1 MASQDISEL
10 IAILKQFR
18 DELPQ
23 VLPAVATS
31 VSMTGKALAE
41 RTIKDRG
48 FGKEYSRVEVPA
60 YWFYGKWI
68 NNRGRDFLY
77 SNKGDTGSK
86 KKVEDITE
94 KDLINGTTTW
104 GKFRNAQG
112 LQDKYVDLTYSGKM
126 WAGMFPQEVEVN
138 LFMYTAPLGN
148 NTIEGQNKMNWNY
161 ARYGD
166 YIGDVLQG
174 DNFDLMQQ
182 VGYDEFIR
190 IMDAKLG
197 WKKD

>member
-1 MASQDISEL
+1 MAEDISAL

-41 RTIKDRG
+41 RAIKDKG
-48 FGKEYSRVEVPA
+48 FGKEYSTVEVPA
-60 YWFYGKWI
+60 FWFYGKWI
-68 NNRGRDFLY
+68 NNQGRDFLY
-77 SNKGDTGSK
+77 SNKGDAGTRK
-86 KKVEDITE
+86 NIEDITE
-94 KDLINGTTTW
+94 EDLIQGTTTW

-112 LQDKYVDLTYSGKM
+112 LQDKFVDLTYSGKM
-126 WAGMFPQEVEVN
+126 WAGMFPQEVEIN
-138 LFMYTAPLGN
+138 LFQYTAPLGN
-148 NTIEGQNKMNWNY
+148 NTVEGQNKMNWNY

-166 YIGDVLQG
+166 FIGSVLVG
-174 DNFDLMQQ
+174 DNYDLMAQ

>member
-41 RTIKDRG
+41 RTIKDKG
-48 FGKEYSRVEVPA
+48 FGADYSTKTVPA
-60 YWFYGKWI
+60 WFFKGKEL
-68 NNRGRDFLY
+68 NAKGRAFIYEQSLDEIPT
-77 SNKGDTGSK
+77 NWKEIRE
-86 KKVEDITE
+86 V
-94 KDLINGTTTW
+94 
-104 GKFRNAQG
+104 QG
-112 LQDKYVDLTYSGKM
+112 LQTKYVDLTYSGKM

-138 LFMYTAPLGN
+138 LFMYIAPLGN
-148 NTIEGQNKMNWNY
+148 NTVEGQNKMNWNY

-166 YIGDVLQG
+166 YIGDVLKG